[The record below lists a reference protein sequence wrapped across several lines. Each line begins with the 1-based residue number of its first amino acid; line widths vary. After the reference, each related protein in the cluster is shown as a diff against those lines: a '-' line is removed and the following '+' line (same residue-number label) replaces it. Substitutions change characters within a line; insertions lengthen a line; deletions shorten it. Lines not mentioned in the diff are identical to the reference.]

1 MKKNTVIKISSI
13 CLISSLWCSCSDNGG
28 SQPQEEEEIV
38 FSTEH
43 MLGGNAINVDRV
55 AGKGKIKSSNVA
67 PIYSLV
73 DGILL
78 EMNNIE
84 GQNVKKGQTIAV
96 IDNSEA
102 MATLAEMEA
111 QLQKKE
117 YEVRTT
123 YVGLGYKPEQ
133 MDRIPADVRK
143 SVETMTG
150 YALLKLQIENQ
161 KRIIEKH
168 IIKAPFDGTILDIK
182 VNRMGYAH
190 KGEALFYLMDTE
202 NKYVLFEVLETM
214 LPAFKVGMS
223 LEFTTLSY
231 GSKVFEAQLQ
241 TIAPNVESN
250 GMVYMSASIKGKHP
264 ELLPG
269 MTTFVN
275 Y

>member
-13 CLISSLWCSCSDNGG
+13 CLISALWCSCSDNGG

-161 KRIIEKH
+161 KRIIENH

-231 GSKVFEAQLQ
+231 GSKVFGAQLQ

>member
-13 CLISSLWCSCSDNGG
+13 CLISALWCSCSDNGG

-161 KRIIEKH
+161 KRIIENH

>member
-1 MKKNTVIKISSI
+1 MNNITIIRISSF
-13 CLISSLWCSCSDNGG
+13 CLMASLWCSCSGNGG
-28 SQPQEEEEIV
+28 NQPQEQTELTIV
-38 FSTEH
+38 TEH
-43 MLGGNAINVDRV
+43 KLGGNTINVDRV

-73 DGILL
+73 DGILV
-78 EMNNIE
+78 EMNQIE
-84 GQNVKKGQTIAV
+84 GRSVKKGQTIAV

-102 MATLAEMEA
+102 MAVLAELEA
-111 QLQKKE
+111 QLHKKE

-133 MDRIPADVRK
+133 ADRIPADVRK

-161 KRIIEKH
+161 KRIIESH
-168 IIKAPFDGTILDIK
+168 TIKAPFDGTILDIK
-182 VNRMGYAH
+182 VNNMGYAH
-190 KGEALFYLMDTE
+190 KGEPLFYLMDTE
-202 NKYVLFEVLETM
+202 NKYVLFEVLETL
-214 LPAFKVGMS
+214 LPLFKVGMS

-231 GSKVFEAQLQ
+231 GDKVFEAELQ

>member
-1 MKKNTVIKISSI
+1 MKKNTFIKISSI
-13 CLISSLWCSCSDNGG
+13 CLISALWCSCSDNGG

>member
-1 MKKNTVIKISSI
+1 MKKNTVLKISSI
-13 CLISSLWCSCSDNGG
+13 CLISALWCSCSDNGG

>member
-13 CLISSLWCSCSDNGG
+13 CLISALWCSCSDNGG

>member
-13 CLISSLWCSCSDNGG
+13 CLISALWCSCSDNGG

-84 GQNVKKGQTIAV
+84 GQNVKKGQPIAV

-161 KRIIEKH
+161 KRIIENH